1 MKDSLVKLI
10 SVGLIIGGLDYI
22 YLGLVMKMFKKSIL
36 NIQGKKLSVR
46 LLPTILAYIL
56 LIGTFYYFVIV
67 KKFNLL
73 DSFLLWIAIY
83 GIYDLTNYATINK
96 WSLRFA
102 VTDTLWGGTLFL
114 LTLAILKLLK
124 LVK

>member
-73 DSFLLWIAIY
+73 DRFLLGIAIY

-114 LTLAILKLLK
+114 LTLLILKTLK
-124 LVK
+124 VVK

>member
-73 DSFLLWIAIY
+73 DSFLLGIAIY

>member
-22 YLGLVMKMFKKSIL
+22 YLGLVMNMFKKSIL
-36 NIQGKKLSVR
+36 DIQGKNLSVR
-46 LLPTILAYIL
+46 LVPTILAYVL

-73 DSFLLWIAIY
+73 DSFLLGIAIY